1 MEVVFEKID
10 LFLEEL
16 SNDDQLYYRNRLMD
30 IKNALVIALIK
41 EKENEIDK
49 LTYDL
54 KIKEKENEIDKRMD
68 DLKFESFING
78 LSKEGGL

>member
-49 LTYDL
+49 
-54 KIKEKENEIDKRMD
+54 RMD